1 MSLPQSLRESASPA
15 ELEFI
20 ASQQLLEI
28 IPLIAMERTVFIS
41 GTYGPLQPPRRAKVP
56 IWLATNLK
64 LKKKCRII
72 PPDWL
77 TVGTFATFLI
87 LERPLNNRLDHLR
100 DCCEEETNN
109 PKFSKLPFR
118 FAEVA
123 KVLLDV
129 APDDLEDADQLRLLL
144 KNLREARQAKTRD
157 GLQNLNPNELHVENM
172 CSMEINEIRPFFVQ
186 SMAILGQLTRRPA
199 AEADISAFAD

>member
-20 ASQQLLEI
+20 ASQQLIEI
-28 IPLIAMERTVFIS
+28 IPLIAMERTVFVS

-77 TVGTFATFLI
+77 TV
-87 LERPLNNRLDHLR
+87 DHLR
-100 DCCEEETNN
+100 ECCEEETNN

-199 AEADISAFAD
+199 ADADISAFD

>member
-20 ASQQLLEI
+20 ASQQLIEI

-77 TVGTFATFLI
+77 TVGKFALLLSFFENI
-87 LERPLNNRLDHLR
+87 YRRPVDHLR

-199 AEADISAFAD
+199 ADADISAFD

>member
-1 MSLPQSLRESASPA
+1 MSLPHSLRQSASPA

-20 ASQQLLEI
+20 ASQQLIEI

-77 TVGTFATFLI
+77 TVGKRSKI
-87 LERPLNNRLDHLR
+87 LLYDLGSHKDTDHLK

-144 KNLREARQAKTRD
+144 KNIREARQAKTRD
-157 GLQNLNPNELHVENM
+157 GLQNFNPNELHVENM

-199 AEADISAFAD
+199 AADMSAFAD

>member
-20 ASQQLLEI
+20 ASQQLIEI

-77 TVGTFATFLI
+77 TVGKIIT
-87 LERPLNNRLDHLR
+87 NHLR

-199 AEADISAFAD
+199 VDADVSAFD